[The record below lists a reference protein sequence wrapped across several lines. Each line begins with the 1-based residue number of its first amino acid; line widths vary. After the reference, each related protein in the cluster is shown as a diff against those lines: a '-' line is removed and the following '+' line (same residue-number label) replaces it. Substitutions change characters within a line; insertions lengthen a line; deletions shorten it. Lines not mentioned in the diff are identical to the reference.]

1 MGKTYKR
8 IFITIVTILS
18 MLAYIFIVFT
28 PIITAQA
35 ASTYKLT
42 VSWGEGIE
50 WVATD
55 KDGVNR
61 WTNGSTKSFSE
72 NTSAYT
78 YIKLK
83 PGYRLDC
90 LSADAEWAD
99 WTTVSNNL
107 VYDTWSMYN
116 NRTVSIKVISDV
128 FKENGERYTY
138 NGNYSETGY
147 KLVEVSSWEC
157 THSLSLDNDND
168 IIGYIESNPS
178 NIDEGERLKPGNS
191 ELLASIRTYTS
202 DSRYKLRIG
211 SAYVKYTGA
220 AHDRYGNIASGN
232 KYVSQYT
239 LYVDSHNIA
248 NETGIYPEYGASKN
262 NDWILAS
269 NYRCPD
275 IDAGEEAD
283 YAGFAYYR
291 NYYAYCK
298 TTQMWYPVGS
308 AHNWLGCAKGDI
320 GANEFHPS
328 DYTHTITKYKLVPV
342 DYSISYNLNGGSVSE
357 NPTTY
362 NVETNTFTLKNPTK
376 PGYTFTGWTG
386 SNGTTPQTTVSISK
400 GSTGDK
406 SYAAN
411 WKPST
416 STYKVNYLLQNIGD
430 DNYTLKESA
439 EYTETINASVT
450 PTVKTYTGF
459 TSPAAQTVQVKED
472 GTTVVNYYYTRN
484 SYLLTVNAG
493 TGINSITVSNSAG
506 ISNIENTD
514 KKKVLSVRYGASVTI
529 NADISPGYSWSRWDG
544 SFTQWNKSY
553 NFYMPAK
560 AVNVTA
566 IATANKYV
574 VQLYANKPSDT
585 SNLVVN
591 NLSDSE
597 WVYDNV
603 NGCYTSTFT
612 YDAAKN
618 IPSPADTYSLK
629 GYSASGWYTSATGGN
644 NIFSGNMKW
653 NLTTSYNG
661 VVKLYARWTENEY
674 KISFNYVKPDNAS
687 GDIQNNEVKE
697 KNVKYNKPVGSLP
710 EPTLTGWKFDGW
722 YTAVTGGIKFTSDT
736 KYLNIEDIVLFPHWT
751 ANKYTITFDSN
762 KPAGSTDSVTGSM
775 SNIYCT
781 YDVPVQIP
789 DNNFTLRG
797 WDFVAWNTKA
807 DGSGIRYSANDTVSN
822 LTSTD
827 GATVTL
833 YAEWDTHIEWNA
845 SLSKANKSF
854 VNAMELS
861 FEDKAVN
868 WPGGIGYGIVM
879 NNTLTYKEFGD
890 MQGFLNVNI
899 SNVYPKS
906 IKYEFSDSRINEVV
920 LNDRAYDLT
929 KINGKSTFEFMIDSN
944 STREFVQNISF
955 TLPEYEAESD
965 VISDKEYSAYV
976 DISVTYQIYSTNR
989 EVTETRRVYY
999 NVVELDLSKIHSR
1012 IRYQPGQSR

>member
-18 MLAYIFIVFT
+18 MLAYIFIDFT

-107 VYDTWSMYN
+107 VYDTWFMYN

-157 THSLSLDNDND
+157 THLLSLDND
-168 IIGYIESNPS
+168 IFGYIESNPS
-178 NIDEGERLKPGNS
+178 NIDEGERLKPENS

-220 AHDRYGNIASGN
+220 AYDRYGNIARGN

-248 NETGIYPEYGASKN
+248 NETGLYPEYGASKN
-262 NDWILAS
+262 NDWILAI

-320 GANEFHPS
+320 GVNEFHPS

-411 WKPST
+411 WKPSA

-484 SYLLTVNAG
+484 SYLLTVSAG
-493 TGINSITVSNSAG
+493 TGISSVTVSNSAG
-506 ISNIENTD
+506 LSNIENAD

-529 NADISPGYSWSRWDG
+529 NADINPGYSWSRWDG

-591 NLSDSE
+591 KLSDSE

-629 GYSASGWYTSATGGN
+629 GYSASGWYTSAIGGN

-687 GDIQNNEVKE
+687 GDIQNNEIKE
-697 KNVKYNKPVGSLP
+697 KNVKYNKPVGNLP

-722 YTAVTGGIKFTSDT
+722 YTAVTGGTKFTSDT
-736 KYLNIEDIVLFPHWT
+736 KYLNTENIVLYPHWT

-789 DNNFTLRG
+789 ENNFALRG

-861 FEDKAVN
+861 FDDKAVN
-868 WPGGIGYGIVM
+868 WPDGIGYGIVM

-906 IKYEFSDSRINEVV
+906 IKYEFSDSRLNEVV
-920 LNDRAYDLT
+920 LNDRAYVLT
-929 KINGKSTFEFMIDSN
+929 KINGKSTFEFMVGSS
-944 STREFVQNISF
+944 STRGFVQNISF

-965 VISDKEYSAYV
+965 VISDKEYSAYI

-989 EVTETRRVYY
+989 EVTEIRRVYY

-1012 IRYQPGQSR
+1012 IRYQPGQVR

>member
-18 MLAYIFIVFT
+18 MLAYIFIDFT

-107 VYDTWSMYN
+107 VYDTWFMYN

-157 THSLSLDNDND
+157 THSLSLDND
-168 IIGYIESNPS
+168 IIGYIESNPN
-178 NIDEGERLKPGNS
+178 NIDEGERLKPENS

-220 AHDRYGNIASGN
+220 AYDRYGNIASGN

-248 NETGIYPEYGASKN
+248 NETGLYPEYGASKN
-262 NDWILAS
+262 NDWLLAS

-320 GANEFHPS
+320 GANEFHPG

-574 VQLYANKPSDT
+574 VQLYANKPSVT

-591 NLSDSE
+591 KLSDSE

-629 GYSASGWYTSATGGN
+629 GYSASGWYTSAIGGN

-687 GDIQNNEVKE
+687 GDIQNNEIKE
-697 KNVKYNKPVGSLP
+697 KNVKYNKPVGNLP

-722 YTAVTGGIKFTSDT
+722 YTAVTGGTKFTSDT
-736 KYLNIEDIVLFPHWT
+736 KYLNTENIVLYPHWT

-789 DNNFTLRG
+789 DNNFALRG

-861 FEDKAVN
+861 FDDKAVN
-868 WPGGIGYGIVM
+868 WPDGIGYGIVM

-906 IKYEFSDSRINEVV
+906 IKYEFSDSRLNEVV
-920 LNDRAYDLT
+920 LNDRAYVLT
-929 KINGKSTFEFMIDSN
+929 KINGKSTFEFMVGSS
-944 STREFVQNISF
+944 STRGFVQNISF

-965 VISDKEYSAYV
+965 VISDKEYSAYI

-989 EVTETRRVYY
+989 EVTEIRRVYY

-1012 IRYQPGQSR
+1012 IRYQPGQVR

>member
-18 MLAYIFIVFT
+18 MLAYIFIDFT

-107 VYDTWSMYN
+107 VYDTWFMYN

-157 THSLSLDNDND
+157 THWLSLDND
-168 IIGYIESNPS
+168 IIGYIESNPN
-178 NIDEGERLKPGNS
+178 NIDEGERLKPENS

-220 AHDRYGNIASGN
+220 AYDRYGNIASGN
-232 KYVSQYT
+232 KYVSQYS

-248 NETGIYPEYGASKN
+248 NETGLYPEYGASKN
-262 NDWILAS
+262 NDWLLAS

-320 GANEFHPS
+320 GANEFHPG

-591 NLSDSE
+591 KLSDSE

-629 GYSASGWYTSATGGN
+629 GYSASGWYTSAIGGN

-687 GDIQNNEVKE
+687 GDIQNNEIKE
-697 KNVKYNKPVGSLP
+697 KNVKYNKPVGNLP

-722 YTAVTGGIKFTSDT
+722 YTAVTGGTKFTSDT
-736 KYLNIEDIVLFPHWT
+736 KYLNTENIVLYPHWT

-781 YDVPVQIP
+781 YDVSVQIP
-789 DNNFTLRG
+789 DNNFALRG

-861 FEDKAVN
+861 FDDKAVN
-868 WPGGIGYGIVM
+868 WPDGIGYGIVM

-906 IKYEFSDSRINEVV
+906 IKYEFSDSRLNEVV
-920 LNDRAYDLT
+920 LNDRAYVLT
-929 KINGKSTFEFMIDSN
+929 KINGKSTFEFMVGSS
-944 STREFVQNISF
+944 STRGFVQNISF

-965 VISDKEYSAYV
+965 VISDKEYSAYI

-989 EVTETRRVYY
+989 EVTEIRRVYY

-1012 IRYQPGQSR
+1012 IRYQPGQVR

>member
-18 MLAYIFIVFT
+18 MLAYIFIDFT

-107 VYDTWSMYN
+107 VYDTWFMYN

-157 THSLSLDNDND
+157 THSLDND
-168 IIGYIESNPS
+168 IIGYIESNPN
-178 NIDEGERLKPGNS
+178 NIDEGERLKPENS

-220 AHDRYGNIASGN
+220 AYDRYGNIASGN

-248 NETGIYPEYGASKN
+248 NETGLYPEYGASKN
-262 NDWILAS
+262 NDWLLAT

-320 GANEFHPS
+320 GANEFHPG

-376 PGYTFTGWTG
+376 PGYTFIGWTG

-591 NLSDSE
+591 KLSDSE

-629 GYSASGWYTSATGGN
+629 GYSASGWYTSAIGGN

-687 GDIQNNEVKE
+687 GDIQNNEIKE
-697 KNVKYNKPVGSLP
+697 KNVKYNKPVGNLP

-722 YTAVTGGIKFTSDT
+722 YTAVTGGTKFTSDT
-736 KYLNIEDIVLFPHWT
+736 KYLNTENIVLYPHWT

-789 DNNFTLRG
+789 DNNFALRG

-861 FEDKAVN
+861 FDDKAVN
-868 WPGGIGYGIVM
+868 WPDGIGYGIVM

-906 IKYEFSDSRINEVV
+906 IKYEFSDSRLNEVV
-920 LNDRAYDLT
+920 LNDRAYVLT
-929 KINGKSTFEFMIDSN
+929 KINGKSTFEFMVGSS
-944 STREFVQNISF
+944 STRGFVQNISF

-965 VISDKEYSAYV
+965 VISDKEYSAYI

-989 EVTETRRVYY
+989 EVTEIRRVYY

-1012 IRYQPGQSR
+1012 IRYQPGQVR

>member
-18 MLAYIFIVFT
+18 MLAYIFIDFT

-107 VYDTWSMYN
+107 VYDTWFMYN

-157 THSLSLDNDND
+157 THSLSLDND
-168 IIGYIESNPS
+168 IIGYIESNPN
-178 NIDEGERLKPGNS
+178 NIDEGERLKPENS

-220 AHDRYGNIASGN
+220 AYDRYGNIASGN

-248 NETGIYPEYGASKN
+248 NETGLYPEYGASKN
-262 NDWILAS
+262 NDWLLAT

-291 NYYAYCK
+291 KYYAYCK

-320 GANEFHPS
+320 GANEFHPG

-585 SNLVVN
+585 SDLVVN
-591 NLSDSE
+591 KLSDSE

-629 GYSASGWYTSATGGN
+629 GYSASGWYTSAIGGN

-687 GDIQNNEVKE
+687 GDIQNNEIKE
-697 KNVKYNKPVGSLP
+697 KNVKYNKPVGNLP

-722 YTAVTGGIKFTSDT
+722 YTAVTGGTKFTSDT
-736 KYLNIEDIVLFPHWT
+736 KYLNTENIVLYPHWT

-789 DNNFTLRG
+789 DNNFALRG

-861 FEDKAVN
+861 FDDKAVN
-868 WPGGIGYGIVM
+868 WPDGIGYGIVM

-906 IKYEFSDSRINEVV
+906 IKYEFSDSRLNEVV
-920 LNDRAYDLT
+920 LNDRAYVLT
-929 KINGKSTFEFMIDSN
+929 KINGKSTFEFMVGSS
-944 STREFVQNISF
+944 STRGFVQNISF

-965 VISDKEYSAYV
+965 VISDKEYSAYI

-989 EVTETRRVYY
+989 EVTEIRRVYY

-1012 IRYQPGQSR
+1012 IRYQPGQVR

>member
-18 MLAYIFIVFT
+18 MLAYIFIDFT

-107 VYDTWSMYN
+107 VYDTWFMYN

-157 THSLSLDNDND
+157 THSLSLDND
-168 IIGYIESNPS
+168 IIGYIESNPN
-178 NIDEGERLKPGNS
+178 NIDEGERLKPENS

-220 AHDRYGNIASGN
+220 AYDRYGNIARGN

-248 NETGIYPEYGASKN
+248 YETGLYPEYGASKN
-262 NDWILAS
+262 NDWLLAT

-320 GANEFHPS
+320 GANEFHPG

-591 NLSDSE
+591 KLSDSE

-629 GYSASGWYTSATGGN
+629 GYSASGWYTSVIGGN

-807 DGSGIRYSANDTVSN
+807 DCSGIRYSANDTVSN